1 MQGNQI
7 RNNVFQIQIGCN
19 SATTLARRCT
29 PLSYGCAPK
38 CQTNLAAPYLPA
50 AIKRGGEVDGDVA
63 TVARR
68 AVEGAMETSK
78 SVGLRAED
86 MAFSIAR
93 GAIEGTRDVGG
104 DLGATARDT
113 IEGTVTGT
121 QEVGGNIIEDTQR
134 SLIRG
139 ASEVG
144 ETWRMSPGTP
154 SRRAARAPRAS
165 AFGQRTLPRQMP
177 MAR

>member
-1 MQGNQI
+1 
-7 RNNVFQIQIGCN
+7 
-19 SATTLARRCT
+19 
-29 PLSYGCAPK
+29 
-38 CQTNLAAPYLPA
+38 
-50 AIKRGGEVDGDVA
+50 
-63 TVARR
+63 
-68 AVEGAMETSK
+68 METSK

-113 IEGTVTGT
+113 IQGTVTGT

-144 ETWRMSPGTP
+144 GDVAKSPGTP
-154 SRRAARAPRAS
+154 SRRPARAPRAS
-165 AFGQRTLPRQMP
+165 ALGQRTLPPAAANGTVSAAGSFGDVTVSTVTGAVTGTISDVRVVVRAPFRDENQQQS
-177 MAR
+177 